1 MNNKIYFLLLIIL
14 ISISKSQ
21 KEKNKTKKKR
31 KFLRENTLLVIDD
44 FNFERAVK
52 HYKTLLLFITSETC
66 GQPCE
71 SRESEV
77 IAAAIQLYK
86 HKPRLNIG
94 KVIIER
100 APLLRRRLKIIG
112 TPDLL
117 YIENDYLQMY
127 TGTYTPYGIYS
138 WMIKKSLPS
147 LTELLNV
154 NDIANFKNT
163 HEVAVIYFGNDDSIL
178 GMMNETSKIDGLNF
192 YGFCKNEETFNSYN
206 VKKDTI
212 VLFKSFGNERTEIS
226 GKISLE
232 GLYDFI
238 RKYSSKKVMRMNDES
253 FKIVWED
260 LNPGLIIVYDKK
272 SKNAEIYRNI
282 VKELGDKLYGRIK
295 IIESG
300 IYTIIEKQL
309 MPQINL
315 TLDDIPAVRLTNTS
329 DIRRPVYKFKGA
341 ITVDNVIK
349 FVEDWE
355 KGKLYPIMKSEV
367 IPSERE
373 QEKNKIFKVVS
384 DSFYQEILNVD
395 KNFIV
400 FLYND
405 IKDDLNDKG
414 FKEIEKIN
422 QVIVD
427 NNTLNIKVKVVQ
439 IDCSKNQVWD
449 MKCNKFPCVY
459 LMKNKEENIKEK
471 IKFNES
477 EIKYNSIAKFIN
489 NNLKVEIPL
498 TEEKTGDL

>member
-329 DIRRPVYKFKGA
+329 DIRRPVYKFKG
-341 ITVDNVIK
+341 
-349 FVEDWE
+349 
-355 KGKLYPIMKSEV
+355 
-367 IPSERE
+367 
-373 QEKNKIFKVVS
+373 
-384 DSFYQEILNVD
+384 
-395 KNFIV
+395 
-400 FLYND
+400 
-405 IKDDLNDKG
+405 
-414 FKEIEKIN
+414 
-422 QVIVD
+422 
-427 NNTLNIKVKVVQ
+427 
-439 IDCSKNQVWD
+439 
-449 MKCNKFPCVY
+449 
-459 LMKNKEENIKEK
+459 
-471 IKFNES
+471 
-477 EIKYNSIAKFIN
+477 
-489 NNLKVEIPL
+489 
-498 TEEKTGDL
+498 

>member
-1 MNNKIYFLLLIIL
+1 
-14 ISISKSQ
+14 
-21 KEKNKTKKKR
+21 
-31 KFLRENTLLVIDD
+31 
-44 FNFERAVK
+44 
-52 HYKTLLLFITSETC
+52 
-66 GQPCE
+66 
-71 SRESEV
+71 
-77 IAAAIQLYK
+77 
-86 HKPRLNIG
+86 
-94 KVIIER
+94 
-100 APLLRRRLKIIG
+100 
-112 TPDLL
+112 
-117 YIENDYLQMY
+117 
-127 TGTYTPYGIYS
+127 
-138 WMIKKSLPS
+138 
-147 LTELLNV
+147 
-154 NDIANFKNT
+154 
-163 HEVAVIYFGNDDSIL
+163 
-178 GMMNETSKIDGLNF
+178 MMNETSKIDGLNF

-300 IYTIIEKQL
+300 IYSIIEKQL